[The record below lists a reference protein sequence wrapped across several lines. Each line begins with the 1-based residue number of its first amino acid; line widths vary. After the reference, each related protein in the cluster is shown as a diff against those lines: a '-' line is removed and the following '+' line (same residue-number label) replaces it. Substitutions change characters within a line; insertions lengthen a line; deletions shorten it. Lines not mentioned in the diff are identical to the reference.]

1 MSASRPDRGDI
12 WDLNFNPT
20 QGREQAGH
28 RPALIV
34 SVNPFNHGPAELL
47 VAIPL
52 TRSDKKIRW
61 HVAVKPPE
69 GGLSDVSYI
78 KCEDVR
84 SLSKSR
90 LTRYRGRVSS
100 KTMAE
105 VEDRLRILLGL

>member
-12 WDLNFNPT
+12 WDVDFNPT
-20 QGREQAGH
+20 RGREQAGH

-34 SVNPFNHGPAELL
+34 SVNPFHHGPAELL

-69 GGLSDVSYI
+69 GGLTGVSYL

-84 SLSKSR
+84 SLSRSR
-90 LTRYRGRVSS
+90 LTHFRGRVSP

-105 VEDRLRILLGL
+105 VEDRLKILLGL